1 MSIILFVTAG
11 TNRAIIKSDGKMG
24 IGTITPDA
32 DSLVHIKNG
41 ALKAEDIKIEFT
53 DNKSIRVSNLIYED
67 DYSYVHL
74 LKNRLVASAAAPAQY
89 LIPELSR
96 FDFLLKV
103 NNQTDDQWAAQV
115 YDMLRGVNTADY
127 VTKIEVEK
135 IKQKENLLF

>member
-1 MSIILFVTAG
+1 MKKNRLAAVYQFDFTLF
-11 TNRAIIKSDGKMG
+11 G
-24 IGTITPDA
+24 IVSTVKEYKLA
-32 DSLVHIKNG
+32 WSLNQFKLFHLI
-41 ALKAEDIKIEFT
+41 KAEDIKIEFT

-103 NNQTDDQWAAQV
+103 NNQTDDRWVAQV
-115 YDMLRGVNTADY
+115 YDILRDVNTADY